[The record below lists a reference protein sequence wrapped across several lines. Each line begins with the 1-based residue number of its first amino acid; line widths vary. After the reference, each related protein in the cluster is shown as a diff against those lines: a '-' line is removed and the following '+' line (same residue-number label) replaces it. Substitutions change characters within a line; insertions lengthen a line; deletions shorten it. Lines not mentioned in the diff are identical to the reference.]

1 MHVVA
6 ATFIE
11 MARCPLP
18 HYISAEADGTEVFYM
33 YFHQLGNFVY
43 KEILGDDFQSI
54 AAVPSNENNAI
65 LIGGRNEVRYS
76 FQK

>member
-1 MHVVA
+1 MA
-6 ATFIE
+6 PKYSICIFINW
-11 MARCPLP
+11 
-18 HYISAEADGTEVFYM
+18 GTR
-33 YFHQLGNFVY
+33 Y